1 MVYWLSFGVSI
12 DELSYSGCYY
22 ALDMIQSKGIM
33 LLMDSH
39 LEGKISMEEACSRLD
54 LTAIHQ
60 ILVMNRYYDDEG
72 TNEEIICCL
81 VEIHRF
87 QNLGLPV
94 FLLDAALADTLQAQ
108 IVNPEWPAAFY
119 M

>member
-1 MVYWLSFGVSI
+1 MESFMAPCNDCKWGLAI
-12 DELSYSGCYY
+12 QL

-72 TNEEIICCL
+72 TNEEIIF
-81 VEIHRF
+81 HRF